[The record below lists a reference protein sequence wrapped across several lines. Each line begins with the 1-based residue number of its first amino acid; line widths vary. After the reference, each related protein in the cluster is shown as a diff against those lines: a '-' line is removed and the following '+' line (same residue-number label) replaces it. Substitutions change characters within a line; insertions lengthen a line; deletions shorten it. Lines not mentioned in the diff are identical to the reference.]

1 MSIQED
7 VQNMPPIEVILKIIL
22 PKMNNRIKTLN
33 ADVQALQEEVEALKA
48 AAPKKRAPRKK
59 KADDEAPAPGAQ
71 PAPAPGAQ
79 PAPAPVAQP
88 APAPVAQPVPAP
100 VAQPVPAPVAQPAPA
115 PVVPQPAPAPVSQ
128 PAPAPVAQPDTVTY
142 PDPAPAAQ
150 STGTLLCTYDSEQDE
165 FVPLNIE
172 GWPLTGN
179 NVGLALYA
187 MDTMRNNIGDAATM
201 SNLPEG
207 FIKFVTDMTPEQR
220 KQVNGKF
227 PAQNP
232 AYQEYFV

>member
-22 PKMNNRIKTLN
+22 PKMNNRIKALN
-33 ADVQALQEEVEALKA
+33 AAVQALQEEVEALKV

-59 KADDEAPAPGAQ
+59 KADDEAPAPAAQ
-71 PAPAPGAQ
+71 PAPAPAAQPAPTPAAQ
-79 PAPAPVAQP
+79 PAPAPAAQ
-88 APAPVAQPVPAP
+88 
-100 VAQPVPAPVAQPAPA
+100 
-115 PVVPQPAPAPVSQ
+115 
-128 PAPAPVAQPDTVTY
+128 
-142 PDPAPAAQ
+142 PAAQ

>member
-22 PKMNNRIKTLN
+22 PKMNNRIKALN
-33 ADVQALQEEVEALKA
+33 AAVQALQEEVEALKA

-59 KADDEAPAPGAQ
+59 KADDEAPAPVPQPADPAPVPQPADPAPDAQPTPAPAAQ
-71 PAPAPGAQ
+71 PAPAPAAQ
-79 PAPAPVAQP
+79 PAPAPDAQP
-88 APAPVAQPVPAP
+88 APAPD
-100 VAQPVPAPVAQPAPA
+100 AQPA
-115 PVVPQPAPAPVSQ
+115 
-128 PAPAPVAQPDTVTY
+128 
-142 PDPAPAAQ
+142 PAPAAQ

-179 NVGLALYA
+179 NVGLALYSMHTLYNDITAAAA
-187 MDTMRNNIGDAATM
+187 M
-201 SNLPEG
+201 SKLPEG

>member
-22 PKMNNRIKTLN
+22 PKMNNRIKALN
-33 ADVQALQEEVEALKA
+33 AAVQALQEEVEALKA

-59 KADDEAPAPGAQ
+59 KADDEAPAP
-71 PAPAPGAQ
+71 
-79 PAPAPVAQP
+79 
-88 APAPVAQPVPAP
+88 
-100 VAQPVPAPVAQPAPA
+100 
-115 PVVPQPAPAPVSQ
+115 VPQPAPAPQPADPAPQPADPAPMPQ
-128 PAPAPVAQPDTVTY
+128 PAPASAAQSA
-142 PDPAPAAQ
+142 DPAPAAQ

-179 NVGLALYA
+179 NVGLALYSMHTLYNDITAAAA
-187 MDTMRNNIGDAATM
+187 M
-201 SNLPEG
+201 SKLPEG
-207 FIKFVTDMTPEQR
+207 FIKFVTDLTPEQR

-232 AYQEYFV
+232 TYQEYFV

>member
-22 PKMNNRIKTLN
+22 PKMNNRIKALN
-33 ADVQALQEEVEALKA
+33 AAVQALQEEVEALKA

-59 KADDEAPAPGAQ
+59 KADDEAPAPAAQ
-71 PAPAPGAQ
+71 PAPAPMPQ
-79 PAPAPVAQP
+79 PAPAPAVQP
-88 APAPVAQPVPAP
+88 APAP
-100 VAQPVPAPVAQPAPA
+100 
-115 PVVPQPAPAPVSQ
+115 VPQPAPAPD
-128 PAPAPVAQPDTVTY
+128 AQ
-142 PDPAPAAQ
+142 PAAQ

-187 MDTMRNNIGDAATM
+187 MATMRNNIGDAATM

-207 FIKFVTDMTPEQR
+207 FIKFVTDLTPEQR

>member
-22 PKMNNRIKTLN
+22 PKMNNRIKALN
-33 ADVQALQEEVEALKA
+33 AAVQALQEEVEALKA

-59 KADDEAPAPGAQ
+59 KADDEAPAP
-71 PAPAPGAQ
+71 
-79 PAPAPVAQP
+79 
-88 APAPVAQPVPAP
+88 
-100 VAQPVPAPVAQPAPA
+100 
-115 PVVPQPAPAPVSQ
+115 VPQPAPAPQPADPAPQPADQAPVPQ
-128 PAPAPVAQPDTVTY
+128 PTPAPAAQSADPASAAQSA
-142 PDPAPAAQ
+142 DPAPAAQ

-179 NVGLALYA
+179 NVGLALYSMHTLYNDITAAAA
-187 MDTMRNNIGDAATM
+187 M
-201 SNLPEG
+201 SKLPEG
-207 FIKFVTDMTPEQR
+207 FIKFVIDLTPEQR

>member
-22 PKMNNRIKTLN
+22 PKMNNRIKALN
-33 ADVQALQEEVEALKA
+33 AAVQALQEEVEALKA

-59 KADDEAPAPGAQ
+59 KADDEAPAPAAQ
-71 PAPAPGAQ
+71 PAPAPAAQPVPDPVPAAQ
-79 PAPAPVAQP
+79 PAPQP
-88 APAPVAQPVPAP
+88 EPQP
-100 VAQPVPAPVAQPAPA
+100 
-115 PVVPQPAPAPVSQ
+115 VPQPAPAPV
-128 PAPAPVAQPDTVTY
+128 
-142 PDPAPAAQ
+142 PDPVPAAQ

-187 MDTMRNNIGDAATM
+187 MDTMHNNIGDAATM

>member
-22 PKMNNRIKTLN
+22 PKMNNRIKALN
-33 ADVQALQEEVEALKA
+33 AAVQALQEEVEALKA

-59 KADDEAPAPGAQ
+59 KADDEAPAPAAQ
-71 PAPAPGAQ
+71 PAPAPAAQ
-79 PAPAPVAQP
+79 PAPAPAAQP
-88 APAPVAQPVPAP
+88 APAPM
-100 VAQPVPAPVAQPAPA
+100 
-115 PVVPQPAPAPVSQ
+115 PQPAPAPVPQ
-128 PAPAPVAQPDTVTY
+128 PATAPDAQ
-142 PDPAPAAQ
+142 PAAQ

-207 FIKFVTDMTPEQR
+207 FIKFVTDLTPEQR

>member
-22 PKMNNRIKTLN
+22 PKMNNRIKALN
-33 ADVQALQEEVEALKA
+33 AAVQALQEEVEALKA

-59 KADDEAPAPGAQ
+59 KADDEAPAPA
-71 PAPAPGAQ
+71 AQ
-79 PAPAPVAQP
+79 PAPAPVPQPMP
-88 APAPVAQPVPAP
+88 APAAQSA
-100 VAQPVPAPVAQPAPA
+100 
-115 PVVPQPAPAPVSQ
+115 
-128 PAPAPVAQPDTVTY
+128 
-142 PDPAPAAQ
+142 DPAPAAQ

-179 NVGLALYA
+179 NIGLALYA
-187 MDTMRNNIGDAATM
+187 MDTMHNNIGDAATM

>member
-22 PKMNNRIKTLN
+22 PKMNNRIKALN
-33 ADVQALQEEVEALKA
+33 AAVQALQEEVEALKA

-59 KADDEAPAPGAQ
+59 KADDEAPAPVPQ
-71 PAPAPGAQ
+71 PAPAPAAQ
-79 PAPAPVAQP
+79 PAPAPVPQPAPAPAAQP
-88 APAPVAQPVPAP
+88 APAPV
-100 VAQPVPAPVAQPAPA
+100 
-115 PVVPQPAPAPVSQ
+115 PQPA
-128 PAPAPVAQPDTVTY
+128 
-142 PDPAPAAQ
+142 PAPAAQ

-207 FIKFVTDMTPEQR
+207 FIKFVTDLTPEQR

>member
-59 KADDEAPAPGAQ
+59 KADDEAPAPIPQPADPAPAAQ
-71 PAPAPGAQ
+71 PADPAPMPQPADPAPMPQ
-79 PAPAPVAQP
+79 PADPAPMPQPADPDPAVQPADPAPAVQP
-88 APAPVAQPVPAP
+88 ASAPDAQ
-100 VAQPVPAPVAQPAPA
+100 
-115 PVVPQPAPAPVSQ
+115 
-128 PAPAPVAQPDTVTY
+128 
-142 PDPAPAAQ
+142 PAAQ

-165 FVPLNIE
+165 FVPLNIK

-187 MDTMRNNIGDAATM
+187 MHTLYNDITAAAAM
-201 SNLPEG
+201 SKLSEG
-207 FIKFVTDMTPEQR
+207 FIKFVTDLTPEQR

>member
-33 ADVQALQEEVEALKA
+33 ADVQALHEEIEALKA

-59 KADDEAPAPGAQ
+59 KADDEAPAPV
-71 PAPAPGAQ
+71 AQ

-88 APAPVAQPVPAP
+88 APAPVS
-100 VAQPVPAPVAQPAPA
+100 QPAPA
-115 PVVPQPAPAPVSQ
+115 PVPQPAPAPVPQ
-128 PAPAPVAQPDTVTY
+128 PA
-142 PDPAPAAQ
+142 DPAPAAQ

-179 NVGLALYA
+179 NIGLALYA
-187 MDTMRNNIGDAATM
+187 MRMMNDHIGDAATM
-201 SNLPEG
+201 SLLSEG
-207 FIKFVTDMTPEQR
+207 FIKFVTEMTPEQR

-227 PAQNP
+227 PVQNP
-232 AYQEYFV
+232 TYQEYFV

>member
-59 KADDEAPAPGAQ
+59 KADDEAPAPVPQ
-71 PAPAPGAQ
+71 PAPAPAAQ
-79 PAPAPVAQP
+79 PAPAPVPQPAPAPAAQP
-88 APAPVAQPVPAP
+88 APAPDAQ
-100 VAQPVPAPVAQPAPA
+100 
-115 PVVPQPAPAPVSQ
+115 
-128 PAPAPVAQPDTVTY
+128 
-142 PDPAPAAQ
+142 PAAQ

-187 MDTMRNNIGDAATM
+187 MATMRNNIGDAATM

>member
-59 KADDEAPAPGAQ
+59 KADDEAPAPAAQ
-71 PAPAPGAQ
+71 PAPAPAAQ
-79 PAPAPVAQP
+79 PAPAPAAQP
-88 APAPVAQPVPAP
+88 APAPAV
-100 VAQPVPAPVAQPAPA
+100 QPAPA
-115 PVVPQPAPAPVSQ
+115 PVPQPAPAPVPQ
-128 PAPAPVAQPDTVTY
+128 PAPAPVPQ
-142 PDPAPAAQ
+142 PAAQ

-187 MDTMRNNIGDAATM
+187 MATMRNNIGDAATM

-207 FIKFVTDMTPEQR
+207 FIKFVTDLTPEQR

>member
-33 ADVQALQEEVEALKA
+33 ADVQALREEVEALKA
-48 AAPKKRAPRKK
+48 TAPKKRAPRKK

-79 PAPAPVAQP
+79 PAPAPGAQP
-88 APAPVAQPVPAP
+88 A
-100 VAQPVPAPVAQPAPA
+100 
-115 PVVPQPAPAPVSQ
+115 
-128 PAPAPVAQPDTVTY
+128 
-142 PDPAPAAQ
+142 DPAPAAQ

-201 SNLPEG
+201 SKLPEG
-207 FIKFVTDMTPEQR
+207 FIKFVTDLTPEQR
-220 KQVNGKF
+220 KQVNVKF

-232 AYQEYFV
+232 TFKEYFV

>member
-59 KADDEAPAPGAQ
+59 KADDEAPAPAAQ
-71 PAPAPGAQ
+71 PADPAPQ
-79 PAPAPVAQP
+79 PADPAPQPVDP
-88 APAPVAQPVPAP
+88 AP
-100 VAQPVPAPVAQPAPA
+100 
-115 PVVPQPAPAPVSQ
+115 VPQPAPAP
-128 PAPAPVAQPDTVTY
+128 AAQSA
-142 PDPAPAAQ
+142 DPAPAAQ

-179 NVGLALYA
+179 NVGLALYSMHTLYNDITAAAA
-187 MDTMRNNIGDAATM
+187 M
-201 SNLPEG
+201 SKLPEG
-207 FIKFVTDMTPEQR
+207 FIKFVIDLTPEQR

>member
-1 MSIQED
+1 M
-7 VQNMPPIEVILKIIL
+7 
-22 PKMNNRIKTLN
+22 
-33 ADVQALQEEVEALKA
+33 
-48 AAPKKRAPRKK
+48 
-59 KADDEAPAPGAQ
+59 
-71 PAPAPGAQ
+71 
-79 PAPAPVAQP
+79 
-88 APAPVAQPVPAP
+88 
-100 VAQPVPAPVAQPAPA
+100 
-115 PVVPQPAPAPVSQ
+115 PQPAPAPD
-128 PAPAPVAQPDTVTY
+128 AQPV
-142 PDPAPAAQ
+142 AQ

-187 MDTMRNNIGDAATM
+187 MATMRNNIGDAATM

-207 FIKFVTDMTPEQR
+207 FIKFVTDLTPEQR

>member
-22 PKMNNRIKTLN
+22 PKMNNRIKALN
-33 ADVQALQEEVEALKA
+33 AAVQALQEEVEALKA

-59 KADDEAPAPGAQ
+59 KADDEAPAPAVQPAPAPAAQ
-71 PAPAPGAQ
+71 PAPAPAVQPAPAPAAQ
-79 PAPAPVAQP
+79 PAPAPVPQPAPAPAAQP
-88 APAPVAQPVPAP
+88 APAPDAQ
-100 VAQPVPAPVAQPAPA
+100 
-115 PVVPQPAPAPVSQ
+115 
-128 PAPAPVAQPDTVTY
+128 
-142 PDPAPAAQ
+142 PAAQ

-207 FIKFVTDMTPEQR
+207 FIKFVTDLTPEQR

>member
-22 PKMNNRIKTLN
+22 PKMNNRIKALN
-33 ADVQALQEEVEALKA
+33 AAVQALQEEVEALKA

-59 KADDEAPAPGAQ
+59 KADDEAPAPAAQ
-71 PAPAPGAQ
+71 PAPAPAAQPATASAAHPAAQPAPAPAAQPAPAPAAQ
-79 PAPAPVAQP
+79 PAPAPVPVP
-88 APAPVAQPVPAP
+88 APAPAAQSA
-100 VAQPVPAPVAQPAPA
+100 
-115 PVVPQPAPAPVSQ
+115 
-128 PAPAPVAQPDTVTY
+128 
-142 PDPAPAAQ
+142 DPAPAAQ

-187 MDTMRNNIGDAATM
+187 MATMRNNIGDAATM

>member
-59 KADDEAPAPGAQ
+59 KADDEAPAPAAQ
-71 PAPAPGAQ
+71 PAPAPAAQ
-79 PAPAPVAQP
+79 PAPAPMPQPAPAPAVQPAPAPTAQP
-88 APAPVAQPVPAP
+88 APAPDAQ
-100 VAQPVPAPVAQPAPA
+100 
-115 PVVPQPAPAPVSQ
+115 
-128 PAPAPVAQPDTVTY
+128 
-142 PDPAPAAQ
+142 PAAQ

-187 MDTMRNNIGDAATM
+187 MATMRNNIGDAATM

>member
-22 PKMNNRIKTLN
+22 PKMNNRIKALN
-33 ADVQALQEEVEALKA
+33 AAVQALQEEVEALKA

-59 KADDEAPAPGAQ
+59 KADDEAPAPAAQ
-71 PAPAPGAQ
+71 PAPAPAAQ
-79 PAPAPVAQP
+79 PAPAP
-88 APAPVAQPVPAP
+88 
-100 VAQPVPAPVAQPAPA
+100 
-115 PVVPQPAPAPVSQ
+115 VPQPAPAPVPQ
-128 PAPAPVAQPDTVTY
+128 
-142 PDPAPAAQ
+142 PAAQ

-179 NVGLALYA
+179 NVGLALYSMHTLYNDITAAAA
-187 MDTMRNNIGDAATM
+187 M
-201 SNLPEG
+201 SKLPEG

>member
-22 PKMNNRIKTLN
+22 PKMNNRIKALN
-33 ADVQALQEEVEALKA
+33 AAVQALQEEVEALKA

-59 KADDEAPAPGAQ
+59 KADDEAPAPVPQ
-71 PAPAPGAQ
+71 PADTAPQPADPAP
-79 PAPAPVAQP
+79 
-88 APAPVAQPVPAP
+88 
-100 VAQPVPAPVAQPAPA
+100 
-115 PVVPQPAPAPVSQ
+115 VPQPAPAPAAQSAD
-128 PAPAPVAQPDTVTY
+128 PASAAQSA
-142 PDPAPAAQ
+142 DPAPAAQ

-179 NVGLALYA
+179 NVGLALYSMHTLYNDITAAAA
-187 MDTMRNNIGDAATM
+187 M
-201 SNLPEG
+201 SKLPEG
-207 FIKFVTDMTPEQR
+207 FIKFVTEMTPEQR

>member
-59 KADDEAPAPGAQ
+59 KADDEAPAPAVQ
-71 PAPAPGAQ
+71 PAPAPAVQ
-79 PAPAPVAQP
+79 PASAPDAQ
-88 APAPVAQPVPAP
+88 
-100 VAQPVPAPVAQPAPA
+100 
-115 PVVPQPAPAPVSQ
+115 
-128 PAPAPVAQPDTVTY
+128 
-142 PDPAPAAQ
+142 PAAQ

-187 MDTMRNNIGDAATM
+187 MHTLYNDITAAAAM
-201 SNLPEG
+201 SKLSEG
-207 FIKFVTDMTPEQR
+207 FIKFVTDLTPEQR

>member
-22 PKMNNRIKTLN
+22 PKMNNRIKALN
-33 ADVQALQEEVEALKA
+33 AAVQALQEEVEALKA

-59 KADDEAPAPGAQ
+59 KADDEAPAP
-71 PAPAPGAQ
+71 
-79 PAPAPVAQP
+79 
-88 APAPVAQPVPAP
+88 
-100 VAQPVPAPVAQPAPA
+100 
-115 PVVPQPAPAPVSQ
+115 VPQPAPAPD
-128 PAPAPVAQPDTVTY
+128 AQ
-142 PDPAPAAQ
+142 PAAQ

-207 FIKFVTDMTPEQR
+207 FIKFVTDLTPEQR

>member
-59 KADDEAPAPGAQ
+59 KADDEAPAPAAQ
-71 PAPAPGAQ
+71 PAPAPAAQ
-79 PAPAPVAQP
+79 
-88 APAPVAQPVPAP
+88 
-100 VAQPVPAPVAQPAPA
+100 
-115 PVVPQPAPAPVSQ
+115 
-128 PAPAPVAQPDTVTY
+128 
-142 PDPAPAAQ
+142 PAAQ

-187 MDTMRNNIGDAATM
+187 MATMRNNIGDAATM

>member
-22 PKMNNRIKTLN
+22 PKMNNRIKALN
-33 ADVQALQEEVEALKA
+33 AAVQALQEEVEALKA

-59 KADDEAPAPGAQ
+59 KADDEAPAPAAQ
-71 PAPAPGAQ
+71 PAPAPAAQ
-79 PAPAPVAQP
+79 PAPAPVP
-88 APAPVAQPVPAP
+88 QPVPAP
-100 VAQPVPAPVAQPAPA
+100 AAQSA
-115 PVVPQPAPAPVSQ
+115 
-128 PAPAPVAQPDTVTY
+128 
-142 PDPAPAAQ
+142 DPAPAAQ

-187 MDTMRNNIGDAATM
+187 MATMRNNIGDAATM

-207 FIKFVTDMTPEQR
+207 FIKFVTDLTPEQR

>member
-33 ADVQALQEEVEALKA
+33 ADVQALREEIEALKA

-59 KADDEAPAPGAQ
+59 KADDE
-71 PAPAPGAQ
+71 
-79 PAPAPVAQP
+79 
-88 APAPVAQPVPAP
+88 VPAP
-100 VAQPVPAPVAQPAPA
+100 
-115 PVVPQPAPAPVSQ
+115 VPQPAPAPVPQ
-128 PAPAPVAQPDTVTY
+128 PAPAPVPQPADPAPV
-142 PDPAPAAQ
+142 PQPADPAPAAQ
-150 STGTLLCTYDSEQDE
+150 STGTLLYTYDSEQDE

-201 SNLPEG
+201 SKLPEG
-207 FIKFVTDMTPEQR
+207 FIKFVTDLTPEQR
-220 KQVNGKF
+220 KQVNVKF

-232 AYQEYFV
+232 TFKEYFV

>member
-22 PKMNNRIKTLN
+22 PKMNNRIKALN
-33 ADVQALQEEVEALKA
+33 AAVQALQEEVEALKA

-59 KADDEAPAPGAQ
+59 KADDEAPAPIPQPADPAPAAQPADPAPMPQPADPAPMPQPADPAPAVQPADPAPAVQ
-71 PAPAPGAQ
+71 PAPAPAVQ
-79 PAPAPVAQP
+79 PASAPDAQ
-88 APAPVAQPVPAP
+88 
-100 VAQPVPAPVAQPAPA
+100 
-115 PVVPQPAPAPVSQ
+115 
-128 PAPAPVAQPDTVTY
+128 
-142 PDPAPAAQ
+142 PAAQ

-165 FVPLNIE
+165 FVPLNIK

-187 MDTMRNNIGDAATM
+187 MHTLYNDITAAAAM
-201 SNLPEG
+201 SKLSEG
-207 FIKFVTDMTPEQR
+207 FIKFVTDLTPEQR

>member
-22 PKMNNRIKTLN
+22 PKMNNRIKALN
-33 ADVQALQEEVEALKA
+33 AAVQALQEEVEALKA

-59 KADDEAPAPGAQ
+59 KADDEAPAPA
-71 PAPAPGAQ
+71 AQ
-79 PAPAPVAQP
+79 PAPAPV
-88 APAPVAQPVPAP
+88 
-100 VAQPVPAPVAQPAPA
+100 
-115 PVVPQPAPAPVSQ
+115 PQPAPAP
-128 PAPAPVAQPDTVTY
+128 AAQ
-142 PDPAPAAQ
+142 PAAQ

-207 FIKFVTDMTPEQR
+207 FIKFVTDLTPEQR

>member
-33 ADVQALQEEVEALKA
+33 ADVQALREEVEALKA

-59 KADDEAPAPGAQ
+59 KADDEAPAP
-71 PAPAPGAQ
+71 
-79 PAPAPVAQP
+79 VAQP
-88 APAPVAQPVPAP
+88 AP
-100 VAQPVPAPVAQPAPA
+100 
-115 PVVPQPAPAPVSQ
+115 VPQPAA
-128 PAPAPVAQPDTVTY
+128 PAPAE
-142 PDPAPAAQ
+142 Q
-150 STGTLLCTYDSEQDE
+150 SVGTMLYTYDSEQDE
-165 FVPLNIE
+165 FVPLSVE

-179 NVGLALYA
+179 NIGLALYA
-187 MDTMRNNIGDAATM
+187 MRMMNDHIGDAATM
-201 SNLPEG
+201 SLLSEG
-207 FIKFVTDMTPEQR
+207 FIKFVTDLTPEQR

-232 AYQEYFV
+232 TYQEYFV

>member
-22 PKMNNRIKTLN
+22 PKMNNRIKALN
-33 ADVQALQEEVEALKA
+33 AAVQALQEEVEALKA

-59 KADDEAPAPGAQ
+59 KADDEAPAP
-71 PAPAPGAQ
+71 
-79 PAPAPVAQP
+79 
-88 APAPVAQPVPAP
+88 
-100 VAQPVPAPVAQPAPA
+100 
-115 PVVPQPAPAPVSQ
+115 VPQPAPAPQPADPAPQPADPAPVPQ
-128 PAPAPVAQPDTVTY
+128 PAPAPAAQSADPA
-142 PDPAPAAQ
+142 PAAQSADPAPAAQ

-179 NVGLALYA
+179 NVGLALYSMHTLYNDITAAAA
-187 MDTMRNNIGDAATM
+187 M
-201 SNLPEG
+201 SKLPEG
-207 FIKFVTDMTPEQR
+207 FIKFVIDLTPEQR

-232 AYQEYFV
+232 VYQEYFV

>member
-22 PKMNNRIKTLN
+22 PKMNNRIKALN
-33 ADVQALQEEVEALKA
+33 AAVQALQEEVEALKA

-59 KADDEAPAPGAQ
+59 KADDEAQ
-71 PAPAPGAQ
+71 
-79 PAPAPVAQP
+79 APVAQP
-88 APAPVAQPVPAP
+88 APAPA
-100 VAQPVPAPVAQPAPA
+100 AQPAPA
-115 PVVPQPAPAPVSQ
+115 PVPQPVPE
-128 PAPAPVAQPDTVTY
+128 PVAQSA
-142 PDPAPAAQ
+142 DPAPAAQ

-179 NVGLALYA
+179 NIGLALYA
-187 MDTMRNNIGDAATM
+187 MATMRNNIGDAATM

-207 FIKFVTDMTPEQR
+207 FIKFVTDLTPEQR

>member
-1 MSIQED
+1 M
-7 VQNMPPIEVILKIIL
+7 V
-22 PKMNNRIKTLN
+22 
-33 ADVQALQEEVEALKA
+33 
-48 AAPKKRAPRKK
+48 
-59 KADDEAPAPGAQ
+59 
-71 PAPAPGAQ
+71 
-79 PAPAPVAQP
+79 
-88 APAPVAQPVPAP
+88 
-100 VAQPVPAPVAQPAPA
+100 
-115 PVVPQPAPAPVSQ
+115 
-128 PAPAPVAQPDTVTY
+128 QPDTVTY
-142 PDPAPAAQ
+142 PDPAAQ

-207 FIKFVTDMTPEQR
+207 FIKFVTDLTPEQR
-220 KQVNGKF
+220 KQVNVKF

-232 AYQEYFV
+232 TFKEYFV

>member
-59 KADDEAPAPGAQ
+59 KADDEAPAPAAQ
-71 PAPAPGAQ
+71 PAPAPAAQ
-79 PAPAPVAQP
+79 PAPAPAAQ
-88 APAPVAQPVPAP
+88 
-100 VAQPVPAPVAQPAPA
+100 
-115 PVVPQPAPAPVSQ
+115 
-128 PAPAPVAQPDTVTY
+128 
-142 PDPAPAAQ
+142 PAAQ

-187 MDTMRNNIGDAATM
+187 MATMRNNIGDAATM

-207 FIKFVTDMTPEQR
+207 FIKFVTDLTPEQR

>member
-59 KADDEAPAPGAQ
+59 KADDEAPAPAAQPAAQ
-71 PAPAPGAQ
+71 PAPAPAAQ
-79 PAPAPVAQP
+79 PAPAPVPQPAPAPDAQP
-88 APAPVAQPVPAP
+88 APAPDAQ
-100 VAQPVPAPVAQPAPA
+100 
-115 PVVPQPAPAPVSQ
+115 
-128 PAPAPVAQPDTVTY
+128 
-142 PDPAPAAQ
+142 PAAQ

-187 MDTMRNNIGDAATM
+187 MATMRNNIGDAATM

-207 FIKFVTDMTPEQR
+207 FIKFVTDLTPEQR

>member
-22 PKMNNRIKTLN
+22 PKMNNRIKALN
-33 ADVQALQEEVEALKA
+33 AAVQALQEEVEALKA

-59 KADDEAPAPGAQ
+59 KADDEAPAPAVQPAPAPAAQ
-71 PAPAPGAQ
+71 PAPAPAAQPAPAPAAQ
-79 PAPAPVAQP
+79 PAPAPV
-88 APAPVAQPVPAP
+88 
-100 VAQPVPAPVAQPAPA
+100 
-115 PVVPQPAPAPVSQ
+115 PQPAPAPD
-128 PAPAPVAQPDTVTY
+128 AQ
-142 PDPAPAAQ
+142 PAAQ

-187 MDTMRNNIGDAATM
+187 MATMRNNIGDAATM

-207 FIKFVTDMTPEQR
+207 FIKFVTDLTPEQR

>member
-22 PKMNNRIKTLN
+22 PKMNNRIKALN
-33 ADVQALQEEVEALKA
+33 AAVQALQEEVEALKA

-59 KADDEAPAPGAQ
+59 KADDEAPAPAAQ
-71 PAPAPGAQ
+71 PAPAPAAQ
-79 PAPAPVAQP
+79 PAPAPVPQP
-88 APAPVAQPVPAP
+88 APAPAAQPVPAP
-100 VAQPVPAPVAQPAPA
+100 VPDPVPAPQPA
-115 PVVPQPAPAPVSQ
+115 PQPAPAPV
-128 PAPAPVAQPDTVTY
+128 
-142 PDPAPAAQ
+142 PDPVPAAQ

-207 FIKFVTDMTPEQR
+207 FIKFVTDLTPEQR